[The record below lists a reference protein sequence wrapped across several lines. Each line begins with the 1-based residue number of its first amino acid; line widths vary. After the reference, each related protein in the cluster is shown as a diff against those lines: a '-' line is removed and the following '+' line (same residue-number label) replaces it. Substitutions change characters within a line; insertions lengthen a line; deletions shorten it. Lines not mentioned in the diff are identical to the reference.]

1 MEQRRLLLF
10 VSLSLLIWLGWEGYV
25 RPKFWPAPPKKGAQ
39 QAEPAKP
46 VDLVDANVPPANA
59 LTPANVHAER
69 AGLPKHPDKLVTLG
83 SMDPDSGFFLNVNL
97 ISRGASIS
105 TIELNDPR
113 YPEYGNR
120 KAPLTIIGG
129 DPRTPLRTFAT
140 SIPQLDAQLAPRDNL
155 RENWEVVPNSQ
166 TESTVEFRIVSPD
179 GSLEVTKKYEVRRLT
194 PEELKQ
200 PRVRDFDFRGY
211 ELFLTVTLRNL
222 SGAEQKVDYTLQ
234 GPVSLPLEDPE
245 NSSKFR
251 DIRMGFLENGGVK
264 NGQMS
269 APEVVEKDQE
279 GKQVQWK
286 KPIKYI
292 GVDVKYFAALIQ
304 PQGDQLKAPTVK
316 SAEAELVRAGVDK
329 KHSDIS
335 VVLNAETTLE
345 PKSSGV
351 DSVEHQYLLF
361 TGPKRQDLLQ
371 GVGAESIVDFGYVN
385 VIARA
390 MLWLL
395 NTFHRMG
402 VSYGVAIIL
411 LTVLVRGAMFPVSRH
426 QAKNMQRMKEFQ
438 PKIKELQAKHKDNK
452 EELARAQME
461 LFRKHGYNPLA
472 GCLPLLLQLPIFI
485 GLYTALSSS
494 VDMRMQRFLWI
505 DNLASPDALFH
516 FGFKLPF
523 LGWDTFNLLPIVST
537 GLMFFQQ
544 KMMMPPPADE
554 EQAMQ
559 MKMMNFMMIFMGA
572 MFYRVPAGLCVY
584 FIASSLWGMTE
595 RFLLNKLTP
604 KNEPGDAAVEA
615 VAKSMSTDDGT
626 KTPGR
631 FGELW
636 NKLQTAADKDVSI
649 TRTNGSSNRNA
660 KKKKR

>member
-1 MEQRRLLLF
+1 M
-10 VSLSLLIWLGWEGYV
+10 
-25 RPKFWPAPPKKGAQ
+25 
-39 QAEPAKP
+39 
-46 VDLVDANVPPANA
+46 VDALVPPANA
-59 LTPANVHAER
+59 LAPANVHPER
-69 AGLPKHPDKLVTLG
+69 TGMPQHPEKIVTLG
-83 SMDPDSGFFLNVNL
+83 AMDPNSGFFLNVEL
-97 ISRGASIS
+97 STRGAAIQSI
-105 TIELNDPR
+105 EMNDPR
-113 YPEYGNR
+113 FPEYGNR
-120 KAPLTIIGG
+120 KAPLKIVGS
-129 DPRTPLRTFAT
+129 DPGIPLRTFAT
-140 SIPQLDAQLAPRDNL
+140 AIPQLDAQLAPRDNL
-155 RENWEVVPNSQ
+155 RENWEVVPESQ
-166 TESTVEFRIVSPD
+166 TESTVEFRMLSPD
-179 GSLEVTKKYEVRRLT
+179 GDLEVTKRYELKRLT
-194 PEELKQ
+194 PEELKT
-200 PRVRDFDFRGY
+200 PRVRDLDFRGY
-211 ELFLTVTLRNL
+211 ELFLTVKLRNL
-222 SGAEQKVDYTLQ
+222 SGSEQIVDYTLQ

-251 DIRMGFLENGGVK
+251 DIRMAFLENGGVK
-264 NGQMS
+264 KGQMS
-269 APEVVEKDQE
+269 AAEVVDKENADKKE
-279 GKQVQWK
+279 HKQDQWK

-304 PQGDQLKAPTVK
+304 PQGDQLKSPTVK
-316 SAEAELVRAGVDK
+316 SAEAQLVEAARDK

-335 VVLNAETTLE
+335 VLLNSTATLE
-345 PKSSGV
+345 PKSAEN
-351 DSVEHQYLLF
+351 DTVEHEYLLF
-361 TGPKRQDLLQ
+361 AGPKRQDLLA

-402 VSYGVAIIL
+402 ASYGVAIIL

-438 PKIKELQAKHKDNK
+438 PKIKELQAKYKDKK
-452 EELARAQME
+452 EELAKAQME

-523 LGWDTFNLLPIVST
+523 LGWDTFNLLPILST

-604 KNEPGDAAVEA
+604 KTEPGAVATEA
-615 VAKSMSTDDGT
+615 LAKSMITDEAT

-636 NKLQTAADKDVSI
+636 NKLQAVADKDVSI
-649 TRTNGSSNRNA
+649 TRTNGTTTPNRNG